1 MQTLFS
7 DPGGIQTP
15 NLLIRSQMHYSVMLR
30 GHLRLQKYTF
40 FLKNHSDFSILFKKT
55 LSQAIKVL

>member
-1 MQTLFS
+1 
-7 DPGGIQTP
+7 
-15 NLLIRSQMHYSVMLR
+15 MLR
-30 GHLRLQKYTF
+30 GPFETAKVYF